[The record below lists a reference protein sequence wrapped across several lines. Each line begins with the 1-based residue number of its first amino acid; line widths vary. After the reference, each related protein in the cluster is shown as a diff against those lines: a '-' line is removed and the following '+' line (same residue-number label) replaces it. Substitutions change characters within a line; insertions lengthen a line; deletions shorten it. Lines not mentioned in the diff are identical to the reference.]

1 MKKIVFA
8 LLGMAILSVGCTTKE
23 QEPYQNPYRI
33 IVDYLPQTVTIDGI
47 SGTVTPD
54 ADYDWITSN
63 GNGSFT
69 VRRNTTGLIRRA
81 EFTISGKSDKAIVNQ
96 RAHGL
101 DALVSSKLSNKD
113 ADAQTAEMTV
123 TFSTEFA
130 DDYES
135 WGYVFGQSMDISAN
149 KEYPQGKFAK
159 GDQTVTLTGVDPE
172 QSYYFWGYAVSTE
185 GDKVYSPVFGIA
197 KPVTVKAGEDVQAIY
212 NEAPEFAEVR
222 VEGGVVING
231 PFFLRDNVK
240 LSGGWNSSFD
250 KQDLNNRTI
259 IDGGGKRRALVSGIT
274 ETGDRP
280 GFKDACI
287 NGFEIRNGLGSNVVF
302 NGKLTVEFCYI
313 HHGSNSDKGGGVMAT
328 ESEGDELVL
337 ANSIIAWNK
346 ADAHAGGVSVSG
358 AGTKVTVVNCLFR
371 GNASIAQYGYTAAIH
386 GQSGVQA
393 YVANCTFVDNV
404 NWRDG
409 SSATS
414 SPWSAVMFRNKGTHI
429 EFVNNVSAGN
439 WYFLPGVA
447 DKPDEHPDRYD
458 MPIKPEFILEQQ
470 VQQCDMNVLGSG
482 DYDENWVFQSNVIC
496 GADPNNFIGRAGNGD
511 TQKKAQDNCTF
522 VPNDDFKTLFVNYDA
537 GDFHPAGAM
546 LTTGENSAAAKSIL
560 GTYMTDLD
568 GNPRI
573 TGGKINAGCYQAQ

>member
-1 MKKIVFA
+1 MKKIFIALTAVA
-8 LLGMAILSVGCTTKE
+8 LLFVGCAKE
-23 QEPYQNPYRI
+23 TEPYQNPWRV
-33 IVDYLPQTVTIDGI
+33 IVDYLPQTVTINGV

-54 ADYDWITSN
+54 GDYDWITSN

-69 VRRNTTGLIRRA
+69 LRRNTTGLIRRA
-81 EFTISGKSDKAIVNQ
+81 EFTVSGSKDKAIVNQ

-101 DALVSSKLSNKD
+101 DGMASSVMTNKD
-113 ADAQTAEMTV
+113 TDAKTADMAV
-123 TFSTEFA
+123 NFSTEFQ

-135 WGYVFGQSMDISAN
+135 WGYVFGTNQDRAAN
-149 KEYPQGKFAK
+149 QDFPQGKFSLGEK
-159 GDQTVTLTGVDPE
+159 TINLTGVDPE
-172 QSYYFWGYAVSTE
+172 INYYFWSYMVSTE
-185 GDKVYSPVFGIA
+185 GDKIYSPVFGIA

-212 NEAPEFAEVR
+212 DSAPEFAEVR
-222 VEGGVVING
+222 VEGGVVIDG

-259 IDGGGKRRALVSGIT
+259 IDGGGKKRALVSGIT
-274 ETGDRP
+274 PTGDRP
-280 GFKDACI
+280 GFKNACV
-287 NGFEIRNGLGSNVVF
+287 NGFEVRNGLGSNIVF
-302 NGKLTVEFCYI
+302 NGKLTVEWCYI
-313 HHGSNSDKGGGVMAT
+313 HHGVNSDKGGGIMAT
-328 ESEGDELVL
+328 ESAGDDLVL

-386 GQSGVQA
+386 GQSAVQG

-414 SPWSAVMFRNKGTHI
+414 SPWSCIMFRNGGTHI
-429 EFVNNVSAGN
+429 EFVNNLVAGN

-447 DKPDEHPDRYD
+447 DRPDEHPDRYD
-458 MPIKPEFILEQQ
+458 MPIKPEYILEQQ
-470 VQQCDMNVLGSG
+470 VQQCDMNVMGG
-482 DYDENWVFQSNVIC
+482 EGTWVFQSNVIC
-496 GADPNNFIGRAGNGD
+496 GADPNNFIGRAGNGA
-511 TQKKAQDNCTF
+511 AQNAAQAACTF
-522 VPNDDFKTLFVNYDA
+522 VPNSEFKTLFVNYDG
-537 GDFHPAGAM
+537 GDFHPAGAA
-546 LTTGENSAAAKSIL
+546 LSTGENTAAAKNIL

>member
-1 MKKIVFA
+1 MKKIFF
-8 LLGMAILSVGCTTKE
+8 AILSLAFLFVGCKKE
-23 QEPYQNPYRI
+23 TEPYQNPYRV
-33 IVDYLPQTVTIDGI
+33 IVDYLPQTVTIKGL
-47 SGTVTPD
+47 SGNVTPD
-54 ADYDWITSN
+54 ALYDWISYN

-69 VRRNTTGLIRRA
+69 LRRNTSGLIRRA
-81 EFTISGKSDKAIVNQ
+81 EFTIAGQTDKAIVNQ

-101 DALVSSKLSNKD
+101 DAMVSSKLTKKD
-113 ADAQTAEMTV
+113 ADAKTAQMTIN
-123 TFSTEFA
+123 FSTEFA

-135 WGYVFGQSMDISAN
+135 WGYVFGQNQDMSGN
-149 KEYPQGKFAK
+149 KEYPQGSFA
-159 GDQTVTLTGVDPE
+159 TGEKIIVLENVDPE
-172 QSYYFWGYAVSTE
+172 QSYYFWAYCESTE
-185 GDKVYSPVFGIA
+185 GDKIYSPVFGIA
-197 KPVTVKAGEDVQAIY
+197 KPVTVKNGEDVQAAY
-212 NEAPEFAEVR
+212 NAAPEFAEVR
-222 VEGGVVING
+222 VEGGTVING

-240 LSGGWNSSFD
+240 LSGGWDANFEH
-250 KQDLNNRTI
+250 QDLDNRTI
-259 IDGGGKRRALVSGIT
+259 IDGGGKRRALISGIT
-274 ETGDRP
+274 STGERP

-302 NGKLTVEFCYI
+302 NGKLTVEWCFI
-313 HHGSNSDKGGGVMAT
+313 HDGSNTDKGGGIMAT
-328 ESEGDELVL
+328 ESAGDELVL

-358 AGTKVTVVNCLFR
+358 AGTKVTVVNTLFR

-414 SPWSAVMFRNKGTHI
+414 SPWSCIMFRNGGTHI
-429 EFVNNVSAGN
+429 EFVNNLVAGN

-447 DKPDEHPDRYD
+447 DRPDEHPDRYD

-470 VQQCDMNVLGSG
+470 VQQCDMNVMGG
-482 DYDENWVFQSNVIC
+482 DDPNWVFQDNVIC
-496 GADPNNFIGRAGNGD
+496 GADATNFIGRAGNGAA
-511 TQKKAQDNCTF
+511 QNKAQDACVF
-522 VPNDDFKTLFVNYDA
+522 VHNDNFKTVFVNYDG
-537 GDFHPAGAM
+537 GDFHPAGPA
-546 LTTGENSAAAKSIL
+546 LTGGANSPQAKAIL

-573 TGGKINAGCYQAQ
+573 TGGNINAGCYQAQ